1 MKGLTI
7 RQREVLEF
15 IDGFIQQHKYPPT
28 VRELAGHFAIS
39 LRGAYDHLKALN
51 KKGFIRW
58 GEGRSR
64 AIEVLDAGSPAPP
77 RELIRVPLLGVVAA
91 GVPVLAEENFEGS
104 VGIASELLGS
114 GDHFALR
121 VQGDSMDEAGILD
134 GDIAV
139 IRRQQHADDG
149 DIVGVVI
156 DQKATLKRFFLEA
169 NRARLQPASRNPN
182 HRTIFTRDLRILGK
196 LRVVQR
202 VY

>member
-15 IDGFIQQHKYPPT
+15 IDGFIQRHKYPPT

-104 VGIASELLGS
+104 VGIANELLGS

-169 NRARLQPASRNPN
+169 NRARLQPASHNPN